1 MAETNPFA
9 NAGADAASLLAQ
21 TAEQP
26 MTFETAKALTS
37 KGDHDAAIDA
47 WASLLEKAVT
57 AHGETSKETAP
68 LYYRYGDALLRKCEE
83 SDQLF
88 GGDDDKEKDENEL
101 QQQSSLQVASSLAP
115 VEDEEELVEDNNAE
129 AKEALAEDVQVAFE
143 VLEVSRTI
151 YEKLDD
157 KEGSAD
163 CWLRLGDL
171 DKLNGR
177 FDSAITSY
185 ESCLKLRLE
194 TEGPHARSVADVHW
208 CLAFALECRAAD
220 KDCPNARELRDRAL
234 DNYVKCEAA
243 LKHVVSTAKEGEDM
257 AAVKSVLDELSE
269 TIADAKARREQEL
282 ARAKAP
288 EPPKETT
295 TIGFSTTPAASSAS
309 VMTLQPKRK
318 KPKLTAVAPP
328 APPLAE
334 NGSAGSAS
342 SGASN

>member
-1 MAETNPFA
+1 M
-9 NAGADAASLLAQ
+9 
-21 TAEQP
+21 
-26 MTFETAKALTS
+26 
-37 KGDHDAAIDA
+37 
-47 WASLLEKAVT
+47 
-57 AHGETSKETAP
+57 
-68 LYYRYGDALLRKCEE
+68 
-83 SDQLF
+83 
-88 GGDDDKEKDENEL
+88 
-101 QQQSSLQVASSLAP
+101 AP
-115 VEDEEELVEDNNAE
+115 VEDEEEDLQENTAE

-185 ESCLKLRLE
+185 ESCLKLRLD
-194 TEGPHARSVADVHW
+194 TDGPHARSVADVHW

-220 KDCPNARELRDRAL
+220 KDCPNARELRDQAL

-243 LKHVVSTAKEGEDM
+243 LKAVVSAAKEGEDM

-282 ARAKAP
+282 ARAKEP
-288 EPPKETT
+288 EKPKETT
-295 TIGFSTTPAASSAS
+295 TIGFGTAPAAPSSS
-309 VMTLQPKRK
+309 VMMLQPKK
-318 KPKLTAVAPP
+318 KTAKLTPVAPP

-334 NGSAGSAS
+334 NGSAS
-342 SGASN
+342 SGASSSGN